1 MDVAESVVAFSP
13 SGGGPMISIS
23 TGNGLDSTATGTVS
37 QRPISVNA
45 SQAIS
50 AKNSSA
56 TSLSANV
63 PLATVGEANK
73 KAASVSKQGQN
84 DQPGS
89 SDEETKDDDESSDDD
104 KDSEEDA
111 ESSSEGGTEVPPQAE
126 TNAKG

>member
-23 TGNGLDSTATGTVS
+23 TGNGLDSSATGTVS

-63 PLATVGEANK
+63 PSCPQLARLTK
-73 KAASVSKQGQN
+73 KLQAYPSRVKMIN
-84 DQPGS
+84 P
-89 SDEETKDDDESSDDD
+89 DEETQMRKLRMKKKVQMMKIPKKMPNLLPE
-104 KDSEEDA
+104 A
-111 ESSSEGGTEVPPQAE
+111 GTEGAP
-126 TNAKG
+126 TSRNKC